1 MEMKLNTLS
10 NFKTP
15 GPTLGSAP
23 RMQGSMPD
31 LDLSGGMVPAQ
42 SFVGRAYNS
51 YQQGLEQSE
60 ARALRREQ
68 ADYIRKLREQQ
79 LYEMGVSNAAGI
91 PELQAQ
97 ELATRLQAQEAQNK
111 MLTQELDKNQM
122 FTAFDRFTSDGET
135 RHLNVLLKNP
145 RLQELFG
152 GVAAIDKINP
162 NDVEDLRMLSKEV
175 GRDVGVA
182 FDQGAINTEALRNRI
197 LKVTSQ
203 DGSRKLVDIQSLY
216 GMTGYLNHLDTKKQ
230 EAIVAALDIK
240 AKQAQTQDKLAGA
253 ELKLANARKAD
264 RWMPGMGAGQGE
276 TAAVRNA
283 QAIGEART
291 RIEQGKG
298 TPADYALLERHD
310 EETMGNTPGKQRR
323 IDQEEQNLFSSFGG
337 EQGFYS
343 QKFEPNT
350 QEFNQAM
357 RSVRKIEA
365 LAGVELSNKQVETIG
380 NIRKTIAA
388 GQRAAGLQPGDVGLV
403 DNVLKKLGAYVS
415 DDAMGA
421 EARSAWA
428 GIRNQLLHAFAG
440 SAMNEG
446 ELERW
451 GEQFGNL
458 YQQGGHVLTTLAN
471 ALDQLGGELDSLR
484 VALPEASFHV
494 RLGSDVEKLN
504 TVINNISAAAATL
517 SNKANPQ
524 GKMQPMTP
532 SYPGTTGYM
541 SARPE
546 TQPPVKSEADKFRE
560 LLQQR
565 QQRQGAN

>member
-1 MEMKLNTLS
+1 MDAFDAVERGLRARDVEEARIARRSEVAYRKQIMDQNLAQMGKKEASGLNDLLLQNTIAQQRQLQQQLFKQETFQVLDNYLEDGNTDHLNRWYQQSPILQERDPSIARYDRLSLDNPTDRKLLNEQGITDDMIIASGVAPDELLKRLVKVTKKDGS
-10 NFKTP
+10 VMVSDMAMVYGATGYTQYRSAQKQAEVEKMLALESKKAEITAKYARADRDARWEPSMGGTGMP
-15 GPTLGSAP
+15 GPTA
-23 RMQGSMPD
+23 RVRD
-31 LDLSGGMVPAQ
+31 A
-42 SFVGRAYNS
+42 
-51 YQQGLEQSE
+51 E
-60 ARALRREQ
+60 A
-68 ADYIRKLREQQ
+68 
-79 LYEMGVSNAAGI
+79 V
-91 PELQAQ
+91 
-97 ELATRLQAQEAQNK
+97 
-111 MLTQELDKNQM
+111 
-122 FTAFDRFTSDGET
+122 
-135 RHLNVLLKNP
+135 
-145 RLQELFG
+145 
-152 GVAAIDKINP
+152 
-162 NDVEDLRMLSKEV
+162 
-175 GRDVGVA
+175 
-182 FDQGAINTEALRNRI
+182 
-197 LKVTSQ
+197 
-203 DGSRKLVDIQSLY
+203 
-216 GMTGYLNHLDTKKQ
+216 
-230 EAIVAALDIK
+230 
-240 AKQAQTQDKLAGA
+240 
-253 ELKLANARKAD
+253 
-264 RWMPGMGAGQGE
+264 
-276 TAAVRNA
+276 
-283 QAIGEART
+283 GEART
-291 RIEQGKG
+291 RIEQGQG
-298 TPADYALLERHD
+298 TAADYALIERHD

-323 IDQEEQNLFSSFGG
+323 IDQEEQNLFRSFGG

-343 QKFEPNT
+343 QQFEPNT

-365 LAGVELSNKQVETIG
+365 LAGVNLSNKQVETIG

-458 YQQGGHVLTTLAN
+458 YQQGGHVMTTLAN

-484 VALPEASFHV
+484 VAMPEASFHV

-504 TVINNISAAAATL
+504 TIIANISAAAATL

-532 SYPGTTGYM
+532 SYPVNPPGYQTGQ
-541 SARPE
+541 RE
-546 TQPPVKSEADKFRE
+546 VQQPVKSEADKLRE
-560 LLQQR
+560 MLLQR

>member
-1 MEMKLNTLS
+1 MTELNTNPIQFGDSIKAFEMGEDRQRRREEAAYRKQIMDTNLKRMGMRQEAGIDQLELDNVKAELMQTRNQLAKQATYQTFD
-10 NFKTP
+10 NFLADGDVNHVNRLIKENPVVAST
-15 GPTLGSAP
+15 
-23 RMQGSMPD
+23 MPD
-31 LDLSGGMVPAQ
+31 VLRIDPIALDNQEDQRLFQQQSGFSLAEFSSIADMEKAKKR
-42 SFVGRAYNS
+42 FV
-51 YQQGLEQSE
+51 
-60 ARALRREQ
+60 
-68 ADYIRKLREQQ
+68 
-79 LYEMGVSNAAGI
+79 
-91 PELQAQ
+91 
-97 ELATRLQAQEAQNK
+97 
-111 MLTQELDKNQM
+111 
-122 FTAFDRFTSDGET
+122 
-135 RHLNVLLKNP
+135 
-145 RLQELFG
+145 
-152 GVAAIDKINP
+152 
-162 NDVEDLRMLSKEV
+162 
-175 GRDVGVA
+175 
-182 FDQGAINTEALRNRI
+182 
-197 LKVTSQ
+197 KVTTKAGEQ
-203 DGSRKLVDIQSLY
+203 KVVDMQQILAGS
-216 GMTGYLNHLDTKKQ
+216 GYLNYKDAQRRAQLIEDMKLEKDM
-230 EAIVAALDIK
+230 ADIEYK
-240 AKQAQTQDKLAGA
+240 GA
-253 ELKLANARKAD
+253 MARKAD
-264 RWMPGMGAGQGE
+264 RWEPSMGGTGMQGP
-276 TAAVRNA
+276 TARVRDAEAV
-283 QAIGEART
+283 GEART

-310 EETMGNTPGKQRR
+310 EETIGNTPGKQRR

-365 LAGVELSNKQVETIG
+365 LSGVELSNKQVETIG

-458 YQQGGHVLTTLAN
+458 YQQGGHVMTTLAN

-494 RLGSDVEKLN
+494 RLGSDVERLN
-504 TVINNISAAAATL
+504 TVITNISTAAATL

-524 GKMQPMTP
+524 GKMQPMQP
-532 SYPGTTGYM
+532 NYPVNPPGYQTGQ
-541 SARPE
+541 RE
-546 TQPPVKSEADKFRE
+546 VQQPVKSEADKLRE
-560 LLQQR
+560 MLLQR